1 MQSIQATRFP
11 TEKLLA
17 ILNGIAL
24 FPMLVKAAPES
35 IAPLMQHSRLV
46 LAEPGEF
53 IMRRGEY
60 DSSFYFLLKGEL
72 LVSTQGDDNAA
83 GKVVGYIQAG
93 EMFGAL
99 AIIRDAER
107 SASVRVQ
114 DKSRAI
120 LFGID
125 AAPFGELDDFSNVI
139 LPVKILFLRWV
150 VECTDVRLRAYE
162 KEFPNNDLS
171 QELRDLPAFTGT
183 RDSLD
188 ELRFLNERAD
198 DLAELMLDWNM
209 TLENIED
216 YRPPHGAPASDL
228 LSDLE
233 RLYFG

>member
-17 ILNGIAL
+17 ILNGIPL
-24 FPMLVKAAPES
+24 FPMLSQSAPDAVE
-35 IAPLMQHSRLV
+35 PLMQHARLV
-46 LAEPGEF
+46 VVEPGEHV
-53 IMRRGEY
+53 IRRGEF

-72 LVSTQGDDNAA
+72 NVTTQSDDTP
-83 GKVVGYIQAG
+83 GKTVGFIQAG

-107 SASVRVQ
+107 SASVQVKG
-114 DKSRAI
+114 DKRAI
-120 LFGID
+120 LFAID
-125 AAPFGELDDFSNVI
+125 AAPFGELDDFSQVS
-139 LPVKILFLRWV
+139 LPVKLLFLRWV
-150 VECTDVRLRAYE
+150 VSCTEARLQAYD

-171 QELRDLPAFTGT
+171 QELRELPAYTGSKNT
-183 RDSLD
+183 IE
-188 ELRFLNERAD
+188 ELAFLNERAD

-216 YRPPHGAPASDL
+216 YHPPHAPPAEDL
-228 LSDLE
+228 ISDLE